1 MKLSIPMFILGPATE
16 GFGVD
21 FYSNIL
27 RIAKGYKG
35 SKWEQSVEKNPQ
47 FFYFVQKRIK
57 EFYQ

>member
-35 SKWEQSVEKNPQ
+35 SKWEQSVEKNP
-47 FFYFVQKRIK
+47 
-57 EFYQ
+57 